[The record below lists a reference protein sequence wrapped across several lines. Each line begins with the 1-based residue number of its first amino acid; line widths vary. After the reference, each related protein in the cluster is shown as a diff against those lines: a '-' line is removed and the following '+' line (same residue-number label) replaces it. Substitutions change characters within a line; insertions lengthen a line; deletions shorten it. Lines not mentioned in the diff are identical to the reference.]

1 MAVRLTIEGVSYAR
15 QTQPLF
21 HQLSAQVS
29 SGEVLWLEGAN
40 GVGKTTLLKLI
51 AGLLE
56 PTQGQ
61 ICLHSTQ
68 GVLKAPFANQ
78 QAWLGHRN
86 ALKAQLSP
94 LENLRY
100 LYPHGAQD
108 EARLI
113 QALDYFALFE
123 HRHRLLASFS
133 QGMQRRVA
141 LAGLM
146 LSSAPLW
153 LLDEPQAALDAQGV
167 ALFEAM
173 LVRHVAQG
181 GLAVVA
187 SHHHLALPDQLLRRW
202 RLADVC

>member
-1 MAVRLTIEGVSYAR
+1 MLRLCIEGVSYAR

-21 HQLSAQVS
+21 HELNAEIHAGQL
-29 SGEVLWLEGAN
+29 LLLEGAN

-56 PTQGQ
+56 PTQGR
-61 ICLHSTQ
+61 ICLQSTQ
-68 GVLKAPFANQ
+68 GVLNPPFADQ

-94 LENLRY
+94 VENLRY
-100 LYPHGAQD
+100 LYPHGGQD

-123 HRHRLLASFS
+123 YRHRPLLSFS

-146 LSSAPLW
+146 LSSARLW
-153 LLDEPQAALDAQGV
+153 LLDEPQASLDAQGV

-173 LVRHVAQG
+173 LMRHLERD

-187 SHHHLALPDQLLRRW
+187 SHHALALPKARVQRW